1 MKRITTFLIQTL
13 AFLWFNTQISI
24 ANDSIAGKSMA
35 AIFTEANQQFDQANV
50 SAMSAPSEAQDLY
63 QQAVLKYQYITEHSK
78 DPSAGLYINLGNAHF
93 LSGEHGHA
101 LLNYQQALRLD
112 PTQSDALHNLHY
124 LRSITVDELPVSR
137 SQRVADA
144 LLFWHHWPATVR
156 IALVALSNIV
166 FWGLLGRLLYQRK
179 KWHCIALA
187 SSGALAL
194 VFSLSLWGSHR
205 GWDQGTDAV
214 VIARE
219 IVARQGNGYIY
230 DNAFTSPLHAGT
242 EFTIL
247 ESRGGWHHARLL
259 NGKSCWLPAK
269 SSLLVQP

>member
-1 MKRITTFLIQTL
+1 MKRISIFLIRTF
-13 AFLWFNTQISI
+13 AILWLSSMVST
-24 ANDSIAGKSMA
+24 ADDSIEGKSMD
-35 AIFTEANQQFDQANV
+35 AIFTEANQQFDQAND
-50 SAMSAPSEAQDLY
+50 SAMRDPAEAQELY
-63 QQAVLKYQYITEHSK
+63 QQAVLKYQYIAEHSA
-78 DPSAGLYINLGNAHF
+78 DPSAALYTNLGNVHF

-101 LLNYQQALRLD
+101 VLNYQQALKLD
-112 PTQSDALHNLHY
+112 PTQPDVLHNLNY

-144 LLFWHHWPATVR
+144 LLSWHRWPATVR

-179 KWHCIALA
+179 KWHWITLA
-187 SSGALAL
+187 SSGVLTL
-194 VFSLSLWGSHR
+194 VFSLSLMASQAGC
-205 GWDQGTDAV
+205 DQDTDAV
-214 VIARE
+214 VVARE
-219 IVARQGNGYIY
+219 VVARQGNGYIY

-247 ESRGGWHHARLL
+247 ESRGDWHHARLL
-259 NGKSCWLPAK
+259 NGQTCWLPAK